1 MCIICRIQLSK
12 RIKKLLIAL
21 SSGEGGMAKNGL
33 KSLACGVFAS
43 ILLSSFVLSEAVVA
57 QEGNSHLAAVD
68 GLAADHVSIS
78 VEDLDRLTEWYEGV
92 LGFKLAMQS
101 DANPDFRVRQLR
113 IPGYRID
120 LIKFKGSVRPAA
132 ASPRYAAQGF
142 VHIAFNVPDLAATLR
157 QLQAWRADVA
167 EEKDAKGL
175 LNHLLLHD
183 PEGNEME
190 IFPRK

>member
-1 MCIICRIQLSK
+1 MANGSK
-12 RIKKLLIAL
+12 
-21 SSGEGGMAKNGL
+21 M
-33 KSLACGVFAS
+33 LADGIVAA
-43 ILLSSFVLSEAVVA
+43 ILVCSFVLPQRVVA
-57 QEGNSHLAAVD
+57 QEGNSQLAAVA

-78 VEDLDRLTEWYEGV
+78 VEDLDRLSEWYEDV

-101 DANPDFRVRQLR
+101 DTNPDFRVRQLR

-120 LIKFKGSVRPAA
+120 LIKFKGSVRPVAS
-132 ASPRYAAQGF
+132 SPRYAAQGF
-142 VHIAFNVPDLAATLR
+142 VHIAFNVPDLTATLK
-157 QLQAWRADVA
+157 QLQAWKTDVA
-167 EEKDAKGL
+167 EQKDVKGL

>member
-1 MCIICRIQLSK
+1 
-12 RIKKLLIAL
+12 
-21 SSGEGGMAKNGL
+21 MAKNGS
-33 KSLACGVFAS
+33 KMLACGIVAEV
-43 ILLSSFVLSEAVVA
+43 LVCSFVLLQPVVA
-57 QEGNSHLAAVD
+57 QEGNSQSTTVA

-78 VEDLDRLTEWYEGV
+78 VEDLDRMSEWYEGI
-92 LGFKLAMQS
+92 LGFKLAMHS
-101 DANPDFRVRQLR
+101 DANPDFRVRQLT

-120 LIKFKGSVRPAA
+120 LIKFKGSVRPVA

-142 VHIAFNVPDLAATLR
+142 VHIAFNVPDLAATLK
-157 QLQAWRADVA
+157 QLQAWKTDVA